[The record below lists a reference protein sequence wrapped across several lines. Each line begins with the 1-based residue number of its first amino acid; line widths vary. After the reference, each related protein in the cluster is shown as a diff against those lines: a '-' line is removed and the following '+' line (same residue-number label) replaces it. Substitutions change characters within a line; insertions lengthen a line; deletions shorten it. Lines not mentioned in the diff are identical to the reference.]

1 MQIETK
7 RLIFR
12 KWKLSDVDD
21 LVDCLND
28 FELVKN
34 MTMPFPYTKNDAI
47 EFLAKRQ
54 QDDKNTYYFAVT
66 TKSGE
71 LVGGTSLSLNK
82 DGEFRGGIYV
92 HRKFRGQGYG
102 QEIFIARA
110 KFAFDYL
117 KLNEIRNGFFEFNE
131 KSKNMQQ
138 KMGYKIVGKT
148 KNYSPSLNSEVVEI
162 ITKLKKEDFDKYYKT
177 LDFEF
182 KLTT

>member
-12 KWKLSDVDD
+12 KWKQSDANA

-47 EFLAKRQ
+47 EFLSKRQ

-66 TKSGE
+66 TKEGE
-71 LVGGTSLSLNK
+71 LVGGTNLSLNK
-82 DGEFRGGIYV
+82 EGEFRGGIYV
-92 HRKFRGQGYG
+92 HKKFQGQGYG
-102 QEIFIARA
+102 TEIFIARA

-117 KLNEIRNGFFEFNE
+117 KLNEIKNGFFEFNE

-138 KMGYKIVGKT
+138 KIGYKIVGKT
-148 KNYSPSLNSEVVEI
+148 KNYSPALNKEVVEI
-162 ITKLKKEDFDKYYKT
+162 VTKLTKKDFEKFYKT
-177 LDFEF
+177 IDFSF
-182 KLTT
+182 KITE